1 MTKDERRAEFETLF
15 DQMPGKP
22 VERIRAICEILHCAE
37 ITVRIWRTNGEKS
50 GRVIPEQKLQI
61 LKDALAARAPADV
74 PLSVG

>member
-15 DQMPGKP
+15 GKMPGRP
-22 VERIRAICEILHCAE
+22 VERIRTICEILHCAE
-37 ITVRIWRTNGEKS
+37 ITVRIWRIKGEKS